1 MPTRFTLGIEEEF
14 QLVDDRTGE
23 LRSCAPTILEKGYAQ
38 FGELI
43 KPEVLQ
49 TTLELTSPVFTDIG
63 SARRA
68 LGVSRARL
76 AKLVASEGLALMSAG
91 THPHSSWQDQ
101 ESSKGERYDEL
112 IEEYRDLVL
121 SDQIFGLHVHIGIG
135 ESTRERD
142 LGIKVLNQVRTW
154 LPHLL
159 ALSTNAPFWEGRNTG
174 LKSYRAIQ
182 WKRFPRSGVP
192 DVMASW
198 GEFERYVQSLVDLG
212 AIDNGKKVW
221 WDVRPHTFFSTLE
234 FRVCDMPSTL
244 EDTLAIAALCQAL
257 VVKLAWLNTH
267 GREMPTW
274 QGRYIDE
281 NKWRAT
287 RYGLNAEWLDFQRE
301 RSISMRDA
309 IVETLD
315 FVDDVVED
323 LGSRKEMEYIR
334 GLLGDRHGTG
344 ADRQIAAYQESG
356 GDLRC
361 VLRLLREQTMRGI
374 SLDALL

>member
-91 THPHSSWQDQ
+91 THPYSSWQDQ

-135 ESTRERD
+135 ESARERN

-159 ALSTNAPFWEGRNTG
+159 ALSTNAPFWEGRYTG

-198 GEFERYVQSLVDLG
+198 DEFERYVRSLVDLG

-257 VVKLAWLNTH
+257 VVKLAWLNAR

-301 RSISMRDA
+301 QSISMRDA
-309 IVETLD
+309 IAEMLD
-315 FVDDVVED
+315 FVEDVAED
-323 LGSRKEMEYIR
+323 LGSQREMEYIR
-334 GLLGDRHGTG
+334 DLLGNRHGTG
-344 ADRQIAAYQESG
+344 ADRQIAAYKESG

-361 VLRLLREQTMRGI
+361 VLSLLREQTMRDI
-374 SLDALL
+374 SLDAVL